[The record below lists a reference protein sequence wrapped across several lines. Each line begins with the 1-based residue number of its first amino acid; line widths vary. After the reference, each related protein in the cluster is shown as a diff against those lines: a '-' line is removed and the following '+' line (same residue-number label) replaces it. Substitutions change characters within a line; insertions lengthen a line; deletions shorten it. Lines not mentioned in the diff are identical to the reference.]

1 MLDLSNL
8 FLRDPFQGDGHL
20 VRSVGRDEHGVHVS
34 GSLVADLE
42 LEPGDRTAPVEVVRV
57 PGDLGFGAVQECCQW
72 SGHGSRL

>member
-1 MLDLSNL
+1 M
-8 FLRDPFQGDGHL
+8 
-20 VRSVGRDEHGVHVS
+20 HVS